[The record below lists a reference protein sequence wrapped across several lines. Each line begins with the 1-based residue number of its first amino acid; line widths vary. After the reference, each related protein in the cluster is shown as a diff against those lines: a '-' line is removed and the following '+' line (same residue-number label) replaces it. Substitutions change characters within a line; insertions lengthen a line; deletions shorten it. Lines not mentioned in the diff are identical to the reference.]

1 MYENKTNC
9 NVTNDGSGVDKPNKE
24 KISYMSIATFTI
36 SNLGS
41 VTFARS
47 QRAKYQRITIRPD
60 KTITVTI
67 PRSGSIGEAKQS
79 LKSKISWIQKQL
91 RKIDQ
96 QARCR
101 DITDLNIDLK
111 EAQINL
117 FNRLDYFSEKHN
129 FPYHK
134 AGFRCQKT
142 KRWGSCSGKNNI
154 SLNVNISFLPEE
166 QQDYVLLHELVHT
179 KVKNHSRKFWAELDK
194 YTQGQAKELSRKLKK
209 YRMKLKA

>member
-1 MYENKTNC
+1 
-9 NVTNDGSGVDKPNKE
+9 
-24 KISYMSIATFTI
+24 MSTSTLTI

-41 VTFARS
+41 VTFAKS
-47 QRAKYQRITIRPD
+47 PRAKYQRITVRPD

-67 PRSGSIGEAKQS
+67 PRGGSLSEAKQF

-91 RKIDQ
+91 QKIDQ
-96 QARCR
+96 NTQCR
-101 DITDLNIDLK
+101 DMPDLKIDLE

-117 FNRLDYFSEKHN
+117 FHRLDEFSEKYN
-129 FPYHK
+129 FPYNRS
-134 AGFRCQKT
+134 GFRCQKT
-142 KRWGSCSGKNNI
+142 RWGSCSGKNNI
-154 SLNVNISFLPEE
+154 SLNVNIAFLPEE
-166 QQDYVLLHELVHT
+166 LQDYVLLHELVHT